1 MPRPG
6 SLALHHGGVGK
17 EWVAVIS
24 ALLAGAFALATFLMT
39 RRAALRDRAAEAE
52 RVALRY
58 RIPLLQ
64 SAFDL
69 QTRLYNVR
77 RQAFLERFYAN
88 STNEAE
94 RSYAIN
100 NTLFL
105 FAQYLCFGEIIRYG
119 LLFATP
125 SDRQRQQGLVEAMER
140 IRDILSTSIEIPD
153 RTLCLF
159 RGEQRAI
166 GEVMLVPVEEPSAG
180 GPRWDCLGYAA
191 FSARLT
197 HEPEFAAW
205 FDSLKSSLEV
215 LATDLDQH
223 DTRLI
228 GLQHR
233 LLDLVTLIDPSAQQV
248 TGGLRER
255 L

>member
-1 MPRPG
+1 
-6 SLALHHGGVGK
+6 VGK
-17 EWVAVIS
+17 EWVSVVS
-24 ALLAGAFALATFLMT
+24 ALVAGAFALATFLMT

-69 QTRLYNVR
+69 QMRLYNIR
-77 RQAFLERFYAN
+77 RQRFLERFYAN
-88 STNEAE
+88 SSDEAE
-94 RSYAIN
+94 RTYAVN

-119 LLFATP
+119 LLFAAPT
-125 SDRQRQQGLVEAMER
+125 DRQRQQGLMETMER
-140 IRDILSTSIEIPD
+140 VRDILSTSIEIPD

-166 GEVMLVPVEEPSAG
+166 GELMLVPVSEPSAA
-180 GPRWDCLGYAA
+180 GPRWDCVGYAA
-191 FSARLT
+191 FSGRLA
-197 HEPEFAAW
+197 HDPDFSVW
-205 FDSLKSSLEV
+205 FESLRSSLEI
-215 LATDLDQH
+215 LAKDLDHH

-228 GLQHR
+228 ELQHR
-233 LLDLVTLIDPSAQQV
+233 LLDLVTLIDPNAEQT
-248 TGGLRER
+248 TGGLRDR

>member
-1 MPRPG
+1 M
-6 SLALHHGGVGK
+6 
-17 EWVAVIS
+17 WVSVIS
-24 ALLAGAFALATFLMT
+24 AVVAGAFALVTFLMT
-39 RRAALRDRAAEAE
+39 RRAALRDRAADAE
-52 RVALRY
+52 RLGLRY

-69 QTRLYNVR
+69 QTRLYNIR
-77 RQAFLERFYAN
+77 RQAFLQRFYV
-88 STNEAE
+88 SSIHDTE

-105 FAQYLCFGEIIRYG
+105 LAQHLCYCEIIRYG

-125 SDRQRQQGLVEAMER
+125 TDRRRQQALIEAMER
-140 IRDILSTSIEIPD
+140 IRDTLSTSIEIPD

-166 GEVMLVPVEEPSAG
+166 GELMLVPVAEPAAG

-191 FSARLT
+191 FSARMA
-197 HEPEFAAW
+197 HDAEFAAW
-205 FDSLKSSLEV
+205 FDSLRSSLDV
-215 LATDLDQH
+215 LAKDLEQH
-223 DTRLI
+223 DTRLVA
-228 GLQHR
+228 LQHR
-233 LLDLVTLIDPSAQQV
+233 LVDLVELIDPNAEQT

>member
-1 MPRPG
+1 V
-6 SLALHHGGVGK
+6 SK
-17 EWVAVIS
+17 EWISVIS
-24 ALLAGAFALATFLMT
+24 ALLAGAFALATFVMT

-64 SAFDL
+64 AAFDL
-69 QTRLYNVR
+69 QTRLYNIR
-77 RQAFLERFYAN
+77 RQTFLERFYVN
-88 STNEAE
+88 SPNEAE

-105 FAQYLCFGEIIRYG
+105 VAQYLCYGEVIRYG
-119 LLFATP
+119 LLFAAP
-125 SDRQRQQGLVEAMER
+125 IDRRRQQHLMETMER
-140 IRDILSTSIEIPD
+140 IRDTLSNSIRIPD

-166 GEVMLVPVEEPSAG
+166 GELMLVPGADPGAG
-180 GPRWDCLGYAA
+180 GPRWDCVGYAA
-191 FSARLT
+191 FSARLV
-197 HEPEFAAW
+197 HEPDFAGW
-205 FDSLKSSLEV
+205 FESLRSSLDV
-215 LATDLDQH
+215 LAKDLDQH
-223 DTRLI
+223 DTRLVE
-228 GLQHR
+228 LQR
-233 LLDLVTLIDPSAQQV
+233 GLLDLVELIDPEAEQT

>member
-1 MPRPG
+1 V
-6 SLALHHGGVGK
+6 SK
-17 EWVAVIS
+17 EWISVIS
-24 ALLAGAFALATFLMT
+24 ALLAGAFAVATFVMT
-39 RRAALRDRAAEAE
+39 RRAALRDRAVEAE

-69 QTRLYNVR
+69 QTRLYNIR

-105 FAQYLCFGEIIRYG
+105 FAQHLCYGEIIRYG
-119 LLFATP
+119 LLFAAPT
-125 SDRQRQQGLVEAMER
+125 DRRRQQGLTEAMER
-140 IRDILSTSIEIPD
+140 IRDTLSTSITIPD

-166 GEVMLVPVEEPSAG
+166 GELMLVPVAEPGAG

-191 FSARLT
+191 FSARLL
-197 HEPEFAAW
+197 HDPDFAGW
-205 FDSLKSSLEV
+205 FESLRSSLEV
-215 LATDLDQH
+215 LAKDLDQH
-223 DTRLI
+223 DTRLVA
-228 GLQHR
+228 LQHG
-233 LLDLVTLIDPSAQQV
+233 LLELVELIDPNAEQM